1 MLLEIICIACKSCG
15 EDKQATSDSHVST
28 PEELTFEERIF
39 FFFNDNRCVF
49 PFENTALN
57 ESEFSVSPLRL
68 LQFHPYIKKRHNT
81 GLI

>member
-28 PEELTFEERIF
+28 SEELTLEEGIF
-39 FFFNDNRCVF
+39 LNDNRCVF

-57 ESEFSVSPLRL
+57 ESEFSVNSLRL
-68 LQFHPYIKKRHNT
+68 LQFHPYIKKKNIT
-81 GLI
+81 QV

>member
-28 PEELTFEERIF
+28 SEELTFEERI
-39 FFFNDNRCVF
+39 FFNDNRCVF

-57 ESEFSVSPLRL
+57 ESEFSVNSLML
-68 LQFHPYIKKRHNT
+68 LQFHPYMKKRT
-81 GLI
+81 